1 MKRDLIKKSL
11 ETGELHLTFSQK
23 EGHFG
28 IAFYLLIIPAFFL
41 FFYIKDTNSS
51 NFDERKVEIPI
62 IAFVSCGISLLTYR
76 HQRKMLKFVTVDTK
90 LDRVELTK
98 IIETTGKQLKW
109 KPHFMDDQVFI
120 AKTFPGLW
128 SGSWGEQITIIFD
141 NEKILINS
149 ICDPDNRGSLFSNGR
164 NRKNINLLVELVKA
178 ASR

>member
-1 MKRDLIKKSL
+1 MTRDLIKKSL

-41 FFYIKDTNSS
+41 FISINDTNSS
-51 NFDERKVEIPI
+51 NFEERKDEIPI
-62 IAFVSCGISLLTYR
+62 IAIVSCGTSLLIYR
-76 HQRKMLKFVTVDTK
+76 HQKKMLRFVTIATK
-90 LDRVELTK
+90 LDRAELTK
-98 IIETTGKQLKW
+98 IIETAGHQLNW
-109 KPHFMDDQVFI
+109 KPHFIDDQVFI
-120 AKTFPGLW
+120 AKTFPGFW
-128 SGSWGEQITIIFD
+128 SGSWGEQITILFG

-164 NRKNINLLVELVKA
+164 NKKNINLLVELVNA